1 MYEDDR
7 LNPSEVGVGGSG
19 FWVDDGICSYVRCG
33 ANGGAIVEGTID
45 GALYGFVEEKCW
57 LAK

>member
-1 MYEDDR
+1 M
-7 LNPSEVGVGGSG
+7 
-19 FWVDDGICSYVRCG
+19 DDGDEGVM
-33 ANGGAIVEGTID
+33 VEGTID